1 MILEINPIHPEPRK
15 IKKVVEI
22 LADGGIVAYPTD
34 TYYGIGC
41 DIFNKEAIERI
52 YALKQRSPDQPVSM
66 ICCDLKNISEYAQ
79 VTNYAYKIMK
89 RSLPGPYTFV
99 LEASRLVPRIM
110 LTKRKTIGIRVPNNE
125 IALAIVREL
134 GHPIINTTATH
145 HETGETLITPKE
157 ISEYLGHAVDL
168 IIDGGPV
175 PAKPSSVVSLVND
188 EPEIIREGSGDVS
201 IFKA

>member
-1 MILEINPIHPEPRK
+1 MILEMNPLHPEPRK
-15 IKKVVEI
+15 IKRVVEI
-22 LADGGIVAYPTD
+22 LAEGGIVAYPTD

-41 DIFNKEAIERI
+41 DIFNKEAIEKV
-52 YALKQRSPDQPVSM
+52 YALKQRAHDQPVSI
-66 ICCDLKNISEYAQ
+66 ICSDLKNISEYAQ
-79 VTNYAYKIMK
+79 VTNYAYKTMK
-89 RSLPGPYTFV
+89 RCLPGPYTFV

-134 GHPIINTTATH
+134 GHPIVNTTATH
-145 HETGETLITPKE
+145 PETGEILMTPQEIKE
-157 ISEYLGHAVDL
+157 HLGHAVDL

-175 PAKPSSVVSLVND
+175 PGKPSSVISLVND

-201 IFKA
+201 MFRS